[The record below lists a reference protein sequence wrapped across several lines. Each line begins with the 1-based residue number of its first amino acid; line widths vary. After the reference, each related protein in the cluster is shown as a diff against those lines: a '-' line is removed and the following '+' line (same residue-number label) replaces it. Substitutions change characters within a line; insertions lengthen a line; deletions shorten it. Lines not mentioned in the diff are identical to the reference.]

1 MPAERQKQA
10 LAALLALLAVVGVWQ
25 YMGADGA
32 SAPQATVAARRA
44 AAADMPQPPVDVSLD
59 ALEGG
64 RLGPDDGGRNP
75 FVFGMR
81 RLTTADD
88 GGARRPVTRRPA
100 MPETAPV
107 LLPPGPPPLPPI
119 PFKFIGL
126 VEGTAGTKKIAVLS
140 DSKGLVVHGSEGT
153 IIDGRF
159 RILAIGTES
168 IDIAYADGRGR
179 QTLRLTGQ

>member
-10 LAALLALLAVVGVWQ
+10 LGVLLAVLAVVGVWQ
-25 YMGADGA
+25 YLGAGSTA
-32 SAPQATVAARRA
+32 APQATVAARRA
-44 AAADMPQPPVDVSLD
+44 AAEMLQPPVDVSLD
-59 ALEGG
+59 VLEGG

-75 FVFGMR
+75 FVFGAR
-81 RLTTADD
+81 QVAATDD
-88 GGARRPVTRRPA
+88 GARRPVTRRPV

-107 LLPPGPPPLPPI
+107 MLPPGPPPLPPI

-126 VEGTAGTKKIAVLS
+126 VEGTGGTKKIAVLS

-159 RILAIGTES
+159 RILSIGTES
-168 IDIAYADGRGR
+168 LDIAYADGRGR

>member
-1 MPAERQKQA
+1 MSAERRKQA
-10 LAALLALLAVVGVWQ
+10 LGVLLAVLAVLGVWQ
-25 YMGADGA
+25 YMGAG
-32 SAPQATVAARRA
+32 SAVVPQATVAARRA
-44 AAADMPQPPVDVSLD
+44 AAEMPQPPVDVSLG

-64 RLGPDDGGRNP
+64 RLGPDDSGRNP

-81 RLTTADD
+81 QVTVTDA
-88 GGARRPVTRRPA
+88 GARRPVTRRPA

-159 RILAIGTES
+159 RILSIGTES
-168 IDIAYADGRGR
+168 LDIAYADGRGR

>member
-1 MPAERQKQA
+1 MSAERQKQA
-10 LAALLALLAVVGVWQ
+10 LGGVLALLAVAGVWQ
-25 YMGADGA
+25 YMGAGSA
-32 SAPQATVAARRA
+32 VAPQATVAARRA
-44 AAADMPQPPVDVSLD
+44 AAAEMPQPPVDVSLD

-75 FVFGMR
+75 FVFGLR
-81 RLTTADD
+81 QVSETDT
-88 GGARRPVTRRPA
+88 GARRPVTRRPA
-100 MPETAPV
+100 VPETAPV

-126 VEGTAGTKKIAVLS
+126 VEGTAGTTKIAVLS

-159 RILAIGTES
+159 RILSIGADS
-168 IDIAYADGRGR
+168 LDIAYADGRGR

>member
-1 MPAERQKQA
+1 MPAERRTQI
-10 LAALLALLAVVGVWQ
+10 LAVVLAVLVAAGVWRV
-25 YMGADGA
+25 MAGDTAVVP
-32 SAPQATVAARRA
+32 SAAPAKRA
-44 AAADMPQPPVDVSLD
+44 APEDQLQPPVDVSLD
-59 ALEGG
+59 ALQGN
-64 RLGPDDGGRNP
+64 RRGPDDSGRNP
-75 FVFGMR
+75 FVFGLR
-81 RLTTADD
+81 QVTVTDD
-88 GGARRPVTRRPA
+88 GARRPVTRWPA
-100 MPETAPV
+100 VPETAPV

-159 RILAIGTES
+159 RILSIGTES
-168 IDIAYADGRGR
+168 LDIAYADGRGR